1 MMAPNITP
9 SLGSTEI
16 LLRVEHK
23 QDMFLLESYKDRCS
37 WNMACVIFRQVLP
50 VHQVPGPP
58 GEVTRKDI
66 LGKAADLSVCLSVCL
81 SKEIPS
87 SAPAAF

>member
-1 MMAPNITP
+1 
-9 SLGSTEI
+9 
-16 LLRVEHK
+16 
-23 QDMFLLESYKDRCS
+23 
-37 WNMACVIFRQVLP
+37 MACVIFRQVLP

-66 LGKAADLSVCLSVCL
+66 LGKAADLSVCLSN
-81 SKEIPS
+81 KIPS